1 LKVFKNLVELEQH
14 IGIELGPTDWKEV
27 SQAMIDDFAQATG
40 DHQWIHVD
48 QEKAAAESPFGTTIA
63 HGFLTLSLL
72 SSFSNDL
79 YRVESSKI
87 AINYGVNR
95 VRFTAA
101 VPSGSQVRMRGTISK
116 CEPVAKG
123 LKFFLDCAFELE
135 NSKRPA
141 CYAQAIT
148 LIYE

>member
-1 LKVFKNLVELEQH
+1 
-14 IGIELGPTDWKEV
+14 
-27 SQAMIDDFAQATG
+27 MIDDFARATD

-63 HGFLTLSLL
+63 HGFLTLSLIPFFFHEL
-72 SSFSNDL
+72 FQ
-79 YRVESSKI
+79 VESTKI

-95 VRFTAA
+95 VRFTAP
-101 VPSGSQVRMRGTISK
+101 VPSGSRVRLRGTISK
-116 CEPVAKG
+116 CEPVANG
-123 LKFFLDCAFELE
+123 LKYFMDCTFELE

-148 LIYE
+148 IIYE